1 MEILIWAG
9 AALTVCGIV
18 LLGYCVILAMKVRR
32 NAALDEAAAR
42 AALTPVLYW
51 NMGALFLS
59 FLGLMLV
66 LVGVILS

>member
-1 MEILIWAG
+1 MQYLIWAG
-9 AALTVCGIV
+9 TALTLGGIV
-18 LLGYCVILAMKVRR
+18 LLGWCVYLATKVRR
-32 NAALDEAAAR
+32 NTALDEAAAR

-51 NMGALFLS
+51 NMGALLLS